1 MASPVNLPP
10 RKLNILALPSYTAL
24 LFALIALVVL
34 GAAFSSLLP
43 GSQVWPLPIIIG
55 FTLLPLRDF
64 LHRPDRHM
72 AGSGLVTTANP
83 AAAELQQTLAGLAP
97 HLSPAVQVAI
107 SVQPTEAHAFGAFRR
122 RYVGLGRGL
131 AGRLANALRD
141 PDPDRSRQARA
152 ILAHEL
158 AHFLN
163 CDVQLVWLAYGLLKM
178 MVLVM
183 AVNLV
188 FSILLV
194 TFVIEIGPEVARPEF
209 WMSLSDR
216 LTLML
221 PGFPRVDLLPL
232 FEGLRAGNPTL
243 VERLADPA
251 RQLENW
257 QSFFLYLSASHT
269 PFFLSGV
276 VLWSYYWRRLLRVRE
291 FYADARAATLVGDA
305 GVIPRAVQM
314 HKLAARMAVTAS
326 SSQAVGPGACVR
338 TWRQRL
344 FLRLKSRLP
353 EWPALQRQLAWS
365 PPDEERQAC
374 LADPLVA
381 FGSERALAVSAGLA
395 VVLLDGVQR
404 GMLTAQHITEPAAV
418 VPVLIGFTV
427 AALWTLP
434 HVCAGQTLGGG
445 LWRALARITLWFTA
459 IKLLIYGVDLLL
471 GTFMMITDPTGWGR
485 VIDLWA
491 YSMAGNWGSTF
502 PPIVGAGV
510 SWSQILE
517 WHVLRPMAYFGLLM
531 PPALFLFLAVDAA
544 LKRRALT
551 WYALGTRI
559 RRVFWTISVGLV
571 SILVLLVI
579 PLLNRVLFSY
589 VYEAWSFGEAM
600 GMILAVILGLVGA
613 VMFWLTDRKFGKRC
627 PRCSQQVDAE
637 FQVGLHCPAPDCH
650 QPLHAWLVAAY

>member
-72 AGSGLVTTANP
+72 ADSGLVTTADP

-107 SVQPTEAHAFGAFRR
+107 SLQPTEAHAFGTFRR

-163 CDVQLVWLAYGLLKM
+163 RDVQLVWLAYGLLKM

-276 VLWSYYWRRLLRVRE
+276 VLWGYYWRRLLRVRE
-291 FYADARAATLVGDA
+291 FYADARTATLLGDA

-314 HKLAARMAVTAS
+314 HKLAARMAATAS
-326 SSQAVGPGACVR
+326 SSQAAGPGIRVR
-338 TWRQRL
+338 AWCQRL
-344 FLRLKSRLP
+344 LLRLKSRLP

-374 LADPLVA
+374 LTDPLVA
-381 FGSERALAVSAGLA
+381 FGSERTIAVSAGLA
-395 VVLLDGVQR
+395 VVLLDLVQR
-404 GMLTAQHITEPAAV
+404 GTLTAQHIMEPGAYVPLLAGFAV
-418 VPVLIGFTV
+418 F
-427 AALWTLP
+427 ALWTLP
-434 HVCAGQTLGGG
+434 RVCVGQTLCSG
-445 LWRALARITLWFTA
+445 LWRSLVRIILWFTA
-459 IKLLIYGVDLLL
+459 IKLLMYVADLCL
-471 GTFMMITDPTGWGR
+471 GLFMLATDPAGWGR
-485 VIDLWA
+485 AMDLWA
-491 YSMAGNWGSTF
+491 YSMVGSLG
-502 PPIVGAGV
+502 PELPAIVGV
-510 SWSQILE
+510 EVTWPQILE
-517 WHVLRPMAYFGLLM
+517 WHVLRPMAFFGLLM
-531 PPALFLFLAVDAA
+531 PPVLSLCLAADAA
-544 LKRRALT
+544 LKERVLS
-551 WYALGTRI
+551 WYALDGRV
-559 RRVFWTISVGLV
+559 RQVFWAISAGVAL
-571 SILVLLVI
+571 ILALLVI
-579 PLLNRVLFSY
+579 PLLNRIVFAY
-589 VYEAWSFGEAM
+589 VYQTWSSWEVAGV
-600 GMILAVILGLVGA
+600 ILAAVLGLVGGVA
-613 VMFWLTDRKFGKRC
+613 FWLADRRLGKRC
-627 PRCSQQVDAE
+627 PRCGRKVDVE
-637 FQVGLHCPAPDCH
+637 FQPGLQCPAPDCH